1 MRFAV
6 ILGSYHSW
14 KKSKIVHIADSYDEA
29 ESWIKEHIK
38 MGQHMYIDKVQKVR
52 LK

>member
-14 KKSKIVHIADSYDEA
+14 KKSKIVYIADSYDEA
-29 ESWIKEHIK
+29 ESWIKGHIK
-38 MGQHMYIDKVQKVR
+38 MGQHMYIDKVRKE
-52 LK
+52 LI